1 MGSAWGFE
9 GGVVSVLFLLFV
21 LREFEEV
28 GGVELGGGKVGML
41 VLDPG
46 LYFFM
51 DRVLG
56 RFLFHEGRDLFLE

>member
-1 MGSAWGFE
+1 M
-9 GGVVSVLFLLFV
+9 SVLFLLFV
-21 LREFEEV
+21 LREFQEV
-28 GGVELGGGKVGML
+28 VGVELGGGKVGML
-41 VLDPG
+41 VLDSR